1 MDPDDLA
8 QFRSVGDKIRDRL
21 SEKEKEEMRR
31 QLRAA
36 QDFAAKFL
44 VAGDAGSGA

>member
-8 QFRSVGDKIRDRL
+8 QFRYVGDKIRDRL
-21 SEKEKEEMRR
+21 SEEEKKEMRR
-31 QLRAA
+31 QLRLA
-36 QDFAAKFL
+36 QDFATKFL